1 LATGSPSISIVIAEA
16 ALELVPRE
24 LWGHPAVYKSARKR
38 RKRPG
43 EILLDRSLHHQAMQ
57 KLPAAHRR
65 GRPDIV
71 HIELLEAL
79 ESPLARRGFIR
90 VYVHT
95 ISDYVIIIKNSTRLP
110 RNYNRFVGLIEQ
122 LFAEGR
128 VPPGSEDPL
137 MLVKPM
143 NIRNLV
149 NSIRQN
155 ANSCKVVAIDEN
167 GIQRR
172 FRDIAQDIAA
182 RECSIVLVKGFTNDT
197 FSSTVLGIADNIY
210 TPITA
215 VEPWLHVSRLLSH
228 LEDLLGMS

>member
-1 LATGSPSISIVIAEA
+1 MTTGSPSISLVIAEA

-57 KLPAAHRR
+57 KLPSAHRR

-79 ESPLARRGFIR
+79 ESPLARRNLIH
-90 VYVHT
+90 VYIHT
-95 ISDYVIIIKNSTRLP
+95 INDYAIFIKNNIRLP
-110 RNYNRFVGLIEQ
+110 RNYNRFIGLIEQ
-122 LFAEGR
+122 LFAEGQ

-149 NSIRQN
+149 NNIAQN
-155 ANSCKVVAIDEN
+155 ANNCKVVAIDEN
-167 GIQRR
+167 GVQRK
-172 FRDIAQDIAA
+172 FRDIARDVAT

-197 FSSTVLGIADNIY
+197 FSSAVLSIVDHIY

-215 VEPWLHVSRLLSH
+215 VEPWLHVSRLLAH
-228 LEDLLGMS
+228 LEDLLGAS